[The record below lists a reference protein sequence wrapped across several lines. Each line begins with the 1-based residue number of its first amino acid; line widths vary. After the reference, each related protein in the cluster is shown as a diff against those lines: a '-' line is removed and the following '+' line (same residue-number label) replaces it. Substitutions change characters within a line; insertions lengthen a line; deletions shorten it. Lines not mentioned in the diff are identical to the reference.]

1 MAETD
6 LDRRRLLRGSLFGLP
21 LLAVFA
27 TVIGSA
33 PARADDDDD
42 DDDDDRR
49 RRRRRYWR
57 ERERERQY
65 WRQRERERYYRRRR
79 DYDDDD

>member
-21 LLAVFA
+21 LLAIFGVA
-27 TVIGSA
+27 IGSA

-42 DDDDDRR
+42 DRR
-49 RRRRRYWR
+49 RRRRRYSRDR
-57 ERERERQY
+57 EREY
-65 WRQRERERYYRRRR
+65 WRQRERERYYRHRRYYD
-79 DYDDDD
+79 DYDD